1 MNVNDAEEAAQ
12 TNQGAAQ
19 VQVAVTDCPPE
30 DAQTVFSALN
40 AVFVS
45 DRATDDAP
53 PDPAGTGVTVWAAT
67 VDVSAPPAEAAP
79 RRLTAPVTATVQGG
93 YWAVDRL
100 RAGLASVFALQEVG
114 STSGDQ
120 EQEAQLRL
128 VTRPI
133 AA

>member
-1 MNVNDAEEAAQ
+1 MNDAEEAAQ
-12 TNQGAAQ
+12 TNEGAAQ

-30 DAQTVFSALN
+30 DARTVFRALN
-40 AVFVS
+40 AVFRS
-45 DRATDDAP
+45 DRTSDDG
-53 PDPAGTGVTVWAAT
+53 PADSAGSGVTVWAAT
-67 VDVSAPPAEAAP
+67 VDVSTPPAETAP
-79 RRLTAPVTATVQGG
+79 RRLTAPVTATLQGG

-100 RAGLASVFALQEVG
+100 RAGLASVFAIQEVG

-128 VTRPI
+128 VTRPT